1 MAISANSSILAMLK
15 VFYKDGVE
23 NLMFR
28 NSPVLKKIKKE
39 RVEGKTQNFSAMYGR
54 GGAVG
59 ADFLVAK
66 NNAATVSKAVEFQ
79 VEPGQLFSVYTMN
92 AKEVQASQ
100 TKRGGYMKIAGAKM
114 FAASESFRKT
124 LAAALYG
131 SGYGEIATYEAN
143 SGSGASEVNP
153 TTLAVG
159 TEANITMPIYATM
172 AIDIGSKLVVKAT
185 VNNDTVKAYL
195 TVQAI
200 DDKKVTVLPTGTAG
214 ASYTVAA
221 NDIICLD
228 GSFELDDTT
237 NHIAAPLLPVGLGGW
252 LPTKRNN
259 LGTAFMGV
267 PRSIVP
273 DRLAGAFY
281 DGSAVNEKKSAAIQ
295 KLIQKCRRQ
304 GSQADLIVMNDEDF
318 LEFAAEIET
327 TNTYFTQTSTKESK
341 KASVGFE
348 KFSASFSTNFIENI
362 VDDPYCPKGRF
373 YVLDTEYV
381 ALWSYTNTD
390 KIDDGVA
397 GNNPGK
403 QDPMEMDGEGKTNT
417 PYGLIIDDYL
427 NVQSGEAT
435 SNGPAMNITL
445 QMFGSFVVT
454 NPSCCGVGLFYQ
466 AGGIA

>member
-131 SGYGEIATYEAN
+131 SGYGEIATYEAA
-143 SGSGASEVNP
+143 SGTKNP
-153 TTLAVG
+153 TSLAVG
-159 TEANITMPIYATM
+159 TEAVITLPTYAIM
-172 AIDIGSKLVVKAT
+172 AIDIGSKIVVKAT

-195 TVQAI
+195 TVNAI
-200 DDKKVTVLPTGTAG
+200 DGNDVTVMPTGTAG
-214 ASYTVAA
+214 ASYKVAA
-221 NDIICLD
+221 DDIICLD

-237 NHIAAPLLPVGLGGW
+237 QHIAAPLLPVGLGGW

-259 LGTAFMGV
+259 LGVAFMGV

-318 LEFAAEIET
+318 LEFAAEVET

-341 KASVGFE
+341 KASVGFKE
-348 KFSASFSTNFIENI
+348 FSASFSTNFIENI

-454 NPSCCGVGLFYQ
+454 NPSCCGVGKFYG
-466 AGGIA
+466 ASGIA

>member
-1 MAISANSSILAMLK
+1 
-15 VFYKDGVE
+15 
-23 NLMFR
+23 
-28 NSPVLKKIKKE
+28 
-39 RVEGKTQNFSAMYGR
+39 MYGR

-131 SGYGEIATYEAN
+131 SGYGEIATY
-143 SGSGASEVNP
+143 GAVDDTKNP
-153 TTLAVG
+153 TSLKVG
-159 TEANITMPIYATM
+159 TEAVITLPTYAIM
-172 AIDIGSKLVVKAT
+172 AIDIYSKLVVKAT
-185 VNNDTVKAYL
+185 INNDTVKAYL
-195 TVQAI
+195 TVNAI
-200 DDKKVTVLPTGTAG
+200 DGNDVTVMPTGTAG

-228 GSFELDDTT
+228 GSFELDDTV

-259 LGTAFMGV
+259 LGVAFMGV

-341 KASVGFE
+341 KASVGFKE
-348 KFSASFSTNFIENI
+348 FSASFSTNFIENI

-454 NPSCCGVGLFYQ
+454 NPSCCGVGKFYG
-466 AGGIA
+466 ASGIA

>member
-92 AKEVQASQ
+92 SKEVQASQ

-131 SGYGEIATYEAN
+131 SGFGEIATY
-143 SGSGASEVNP
+143 GAAAGTKNP

-159 TEANITMPIYATM
+159 TEAVITLPTYAVM
-172 AIDIGSKLVVKAT
+172 AIDIGSKLVIKAT

-195 TVQAI
+195 TVNAI
-200 DDKKVTVLPTGTAG
+200 DGEDVTVLPTGTAG

-252 LPTKRNN
+252 LPSKRTGLN
-259 LGTAFMGV
+259 TSFMGV
-267 PRSIVP
+267 TRSIVP

-295 KLIQKCRRQ
+295 KLMQKCRRQ

-341 KASVGFE
+341 KASIGFE
-348 KFSASFSTNFIENI
+348 KFSASFSTNYIDNI

-373 YVLDTEYV
+373 YVLDSEYI

-390 KIDDGVA
+390 KIDDGIA

-403 QDPMEMDGEGKTNT
+403 QDPMEMDGEGKTDT

-454 NPSCCGVGLFYQ
+454 NPSCNGVGLFYG
-466 AGGIA
+466 ASGIA

>member
-1 MAISANSSILAMLK
+1 
-15 VFYKDGVE
+15 
-23 NLMFR
+23 
-28 NSPVLKKIKKE
+28 
-39 RVEGKTQNFSAMYGR
+39 
-54 GGAVG
+54 
-59 ADFLVAK
+59 
-66 NNAATVSKAVEFQ
+66 
-79 VEPGQLFSVYTMN
+79 
-92 AKEVQASQ
+92 
-100 TKRGGYMKIAGAKM
+100 MKIAGAKM

-131 SGYGEIATYEAN
+131 SGFGEIATYGAA
-143 SGSGASEVNP
+143 SGTKNP
-153 TTLAVG
+153 TSLAVG
-159 TEANITMPIYATM
+159 TEETITLPTYAVM

-185 VNNDTVKAYL
+185 VENDTVKAYL

-200 DDKKVTVLPTGTAG
+200 DGEDVKVLPTGTAG

-221 NDIICLD
+221 GDIICLD
-228 GSFELDDTT
+228 GSFELADTT

-252 LPTKRNN
+252 LPTKRTN
-259 LGTAFMGV
+259 LGTTFMGV
-267 PRSIVP
+267 TRSIVP

-341 KASVGFE
+341 KASVGFKE
-348 KFSASFSTNFIENI
+348 FSASFSTNFIESI

-381 ALWSYTNTD
+381 ALWSYTNVD

-454 NPSCCGVGLFYQ
+454 NPSCCGSGLFYG
-466 AGGIA
+466 ASGIA